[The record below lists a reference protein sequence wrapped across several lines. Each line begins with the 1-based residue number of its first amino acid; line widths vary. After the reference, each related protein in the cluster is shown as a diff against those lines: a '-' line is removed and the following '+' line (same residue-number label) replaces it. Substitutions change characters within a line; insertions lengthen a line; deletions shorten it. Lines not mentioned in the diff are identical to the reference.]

1 MTELTPPDPMVDVTV
16 CIVNWN
22 GVQWLP
28 DCLESLRRVQGLS
41 KEVIVVDNASS
52 DGSLAL
58 VRGMFQEVRLVVNKE
73 NRGFARANNQAIRL
87 ARGRCFFL
95 LNSDAALR
103 EGCLESLVGFLDARP
118 QAGMVA
124 GHLEN
129 ADGST
134 QFLYY
139 PVTLPSLASLTADL
153 FWMNRIWPRNPW
165 GRGKLA
171 RDWDPA
177 RPYRMEQIPGACM
190 LVRRE
195 ALEIVGLFDEGY
207 DLWYEDVDLCA
218 RFLRAGWES
227 WYVPEAHILHRGGAS
242 AGRLN
247 FYTRWVLRFRSM
259 LRYAE
264 RHFTPVRYQILK
276 LAVGLVLLL
285 RVPILVGASLW
296 PSKGMNRNWRHAWR
310 AYMHVW
316 RELVI
321 HSRVR
326 S

>member
-1 MTELTPPDPMVDVTV
+1 MSGLTSTDPTVDVTV

-22 GVQWLP
+22 GAQWLP
-28 DCLESLRRVQGLS
+28 DCLESLRKVQGLR

-52 DGSLAL
+52 DESVKL
-58 VRGMFQEVRLVVNKE
+58 VREMFPEVRLVVNGE
-73 NRGFARANNQAIRL
+73 NRGFARANNQAMRL

-95 LNSDAALR
+95 LNNDAALR
-103 EGCLESLVGFLDARP
+103 EGCLESLVRFLDERP

-153 FWMNRIWPRNPW
+153 FWLNRIWPRNRL

-171 RDWDPA
+171 RDWDPS
-177 RPYRMEQIPGACM
+177 RPSRMEQIPGACM

-195 ALEIVGLFDEGY
+195 AVEVVGLFDEGY
-207 DLWYEDVDLCA
+207 SLWYEDVDLCA

-227 WYVPEAHILHRGGAS
+227 WYVPDAHILHRGGAS
-242 AGRLN
+242 AGLLD
-247 FYTRWVLRFRSM
+247 FSTRWLLRFPSM
-259 LRYAE
+259 LRYAK
-264 RHFTPVRYQILK
+264 RYFTPARYRMLK

-285 RVPILVGASLW
+285 RFPIVIGAGLR
-296 PSKGMNRNWRHAWR
+296 PSKETNRTWRRAWR
-310 AYMHVW
+310 TYLQLL
-316 RELVI
+316 RELVTA
-321 HSRVR
+321 SSARP
-326 S
+326 